1 MVEPLLEANDLKT
14 YFFTEEGVVKA
25 VDGITFDVRPGEILG
40 LVGESGCGK
49 TVSALSILRLIP
61 IPPGKI
67 VSGSVLFEGEDLVS
81 MNEGDLR
88 HVRGNQIAMIFQE
101 PMTSLNPV
109 LTIGRQLTETLELHL
124 KMNRSSA
131 TQRAIELLEMVGIPE
146 ARSRINDYPH
156 QFSGG
161 MRQRVMIAMALSC
174 NPKLLLADEPT
185 TALDVTI
192 QAQILELLTRLTRE
206 LGTAVIIITHN
217 LGVVARYADRVNVM
231 YAGKIVESASAEDLY
246 HRPRHPYTL
255 GLLKSVPRLDE
266 VRKEKLDPIEGVP
279 PDLARIPPGCSF
291 RPRCRFSVDRC
302 AEEVPPLLPV
312 GNNHTSACW
321 EWERVAQAQPSRS
334 PTPAEKE
341 RA

>member
-1 MVEPLLEANDLKT
+1 LAEPLLRVNDLKT
-14 YFFTEEGVVKA
+14 YFYTEEGVVKA
-25 VDGITFDVRPGEILG
+25 VDGVSFDIAAGEILG

-67 VSGSVLFEGEDLVS
+67 VSGSVLFEGKDLVR
-81 MNEGDLR
+81 MNEDGIR
-88 HVRGNQIAMIFQE
+88 HVRGNKIAMIFQE

-124 KMNRSSA
+124 KMDRGAA
-131 TQRAIELLEMVGIPE
+131 TQRAVELLEMVGIPE
-146 ARSRINDYPH
+146 ARSRISDFPH

-231 YAGKIVESASAEDLY
+231 YAGKIVEAASAENLY

-255 GLLKSVPRLDE
+255 GLLRSVPRLDQA
-266 VRKEKLDPIEGVP
+266 RKEKLDPIEGMP
-279 PDLARIPPGCSF
+279 PDLVRVPPGCSF
-291 RPRCRFSVDRC
+291 RPRCRFAVDRC
-302 AEEVPPLLPV
+302 GEETPPLIAV
-312 GNNHTSACW
+312 EDSRTSACW
-321 EWERVAQAQPSRS
+321 EWQRVAKVTGSSDSEQ
-334 PTPAEKE
+334 
-341 RA
+341 